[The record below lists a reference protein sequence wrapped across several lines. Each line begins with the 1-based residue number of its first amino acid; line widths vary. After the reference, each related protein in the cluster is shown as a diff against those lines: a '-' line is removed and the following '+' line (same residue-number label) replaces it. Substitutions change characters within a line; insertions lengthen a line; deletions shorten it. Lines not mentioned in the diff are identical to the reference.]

1 MWRPGAPAPPSI
13 TSAAPSAAP
22 AQPSVGRRAD
32 APREAVTNLSSKVSS
47 MRFMTKAAASGSSAA
62 RVPAP
67 RLPAPSDRAR
77 VAAMALLS
85 SAVGGGGG
93 GGVGSAAGSVAVA
106 VLTGSSAPAAGLKR
120 KRLVCTVD
128 DESTLAADGDTV
140 LAAGARRSFKA
151 FNRNIETLAAL
162 AEGGSGPRGVDVTEE
177 EMRGI
182 LGRRGGGEGRP
193 GGGSGGA
200 KAPPKAGGRPLLNAK
215 R

>member
-1 MWRPGAPAPPSI
+1 
-13 TSAAPSAAP
+13 
-22 AQPSVGRRAD
+22 
-32 APREAVTNLSSKVSS
+32 

-62 RVPAP
+62 RAPAP

-93 GGVGSAAGSVAVA
+93 GVGSAAGSVVA
-106 VLTGSSAPAAGLKR
+106 VLAPAAGLKR